1 MLYKVEN
8 WLDDNIDFLFDQM
21 KQGKLEDYLK
31 HDDHDP
37 ALVRK
42 STIFHQLFGNNQKNK
57 ALIMFESDSKK
68 YNERNNH
75 EYNIEEKMNLK
86 HKLLKQIEDQLK
98 EKTFKKRNKS
108 VEIIKNNLSPNKEYR
123 PKNFFVDK
131 MIEKNIK
138 YFKKEQIIEFQ
149 EVK

>member
-1 MLYKVEN
+1 
-8 WLDDNIDFLFDQM
+8 
-21 KQGKLEDYLK
+21 
-31 HDDHDP
+31 
-37 ALVRK
+37 
-42 STIFHQLFGNNQKNK
+42 
-57 ALIMFESDSKK
+57 MFESDSKK